1 VARNR
6 VIESASGVSRRKLL
20 AAAVGALAGTRL
32 PFPTP
37 AFAKGQR
44 FSGLTLRGALYQHP
58 FFTILQGYI
67 PEFEQQTGM
76 KVDLKL
82 MPFPIY
88 NQAAD
93 LELSLGGSAFDLVNV
108 TYYLAPR
115 WMAAGYLTNLDEFT
129 SDSNVTPPE
138 WNPGDFIHSTRLPYR
153 DANGSTFGYPWE
165 GGAVMMG
172 LSRMDLIERRGLR
185 IPQSFDEL
193 QQVCAE
199 IHGTG
204 EVNGFVSW
212 SLHHWCLMP
221 YLHGF
226 GGNVFRNP
234 PADVT
239 PALNSP
245 QAVQAVEYYANL
257 LKRYAPRGVLDYT
270 EEQARQSFLTGR
282 SNIFIHT
289 SSWVT
294 PALLSEESRVKE
306 TARVVK
312 IPAGPVH
319 NFPPSNSQGIGIPR
333 NAKNKAAAWEFIR
346 WALSPEMT
354 MRIVREHGHSTICRR
369 SVIRSDVYK
378 AITTVNGQDLGAL
391 YLEILE
397 LPARGENYMAYR
409 TVKEFAFVGGAI
421 NRAVESV
428 ATSQLSAR
436 DAMNVAQEQAI
447 AALRQ
452 AESAL

>member
-6 VIESASGVSRRKLL
+6 VIESASVLDRRKILT
-20 AAAVGALAGTRL
+20 AAAVSLASTAL
-32 PFPTP
+32 PFPMP
-37 AFAKGQR
+37 AFAKGKR
-44 FSGLTLRGALYQHP
+44 FAGLTLRGACYQHP

-76 KVDLKL
+76 TVDLKL
-82 MPFPIY
+82 RPFPLY
-88 NQAAD
+88 NQTAD
-93 LELSLGGSAFDLVNV
+93 LQLSLGSSSCDVVNV
-108 TYYLAPR
+108 TYYLAPK
-115 WMAAGYLTNLDEFT
+115 WVAGDYLTNLDEFT
-129 SDSNVTPPE
+129 SDPNSTPPD
-138 WNPGDFIHSTRLPYR
+138 WKPDDFIESTRRPYR
-153 DANGSTFGYPWE
+153 DAKGGTFGYPW
-165 GGAVMMG
+165 GGSAVMMG
-172 LSRMDLIERRGLR
+172 LSRMDIMERRGLK
-185 IPQSFDEL
+185 IPQTFDEL

-226 GGNVFRNP
+226 GGNAFRNP
-234 PADVT
+234 PTDLT
-239 PALNSP
+239 PTLNSA
-245 QAVQAVEYYANL
+245 QAIQAVEYYANL
-257 LKRYAPRGVLDYT
+257 LKRYAPRGVLDYS
-270 EEQARQSFLTGR
+270 EDQARQSLLTGR
-282 SNIFIHT
+282 SNIFIHS

-319 NFPPSNSQGIGIPR
+319 DFPTASSQGLGIPK

-354 MRIVREHGHSTICRR
+354 MRIVMEHGFSSVCRR
-369 SVIRSDVYK
+369 SVLWSDTYRK
-378 AITTVNGQDLGAL
+378 ITTVNGQDLGAL
-391 YLEILE
+391 YREVLD
-397 LPARGENYMAYR
+397 LPDRSENYMAYR
-409 TVKEFAFVGGAI
+409 TVKEFSFVGGAI
-421 NRAVESV
+421 NRAVEMV
-428 ATSQLSAR
+428 ASSQLSGR
-436 DAMNVAQEQAI
+436 DAMNAAQEQAI

-452 AESAL
+452 AESTL